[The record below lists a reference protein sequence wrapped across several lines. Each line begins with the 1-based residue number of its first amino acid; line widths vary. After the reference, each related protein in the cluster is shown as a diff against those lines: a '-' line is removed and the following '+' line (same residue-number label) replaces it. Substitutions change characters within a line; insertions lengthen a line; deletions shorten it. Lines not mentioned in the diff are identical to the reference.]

1 MTDRQL
7 SVARGLLDRMTTARR
22 LAAIDL
28 LCSRELPA
36 GPGGSAPS
44 GAGTVPLLVDL
55 THPADP
61 ADAPHA
67 GRGPDADHEEQLYA
81 DRDALAVPLT
91 ARFGEPDHLGLQG
104 VFLRAAEPGEGIP
117 EPWRSISSRAG
128 DALVWRA
135 PGRWLVLAV
144 TRDGHGGAARLLAA
158 ATDVDPP

>member
-28 LCSRELPA
+28 LCSRELP
-36 GPGGSAPS
+36 GGSAPS
-44 GAGTVPLLVDL
+44 GAGTGHLLVDL
-55 THPADP
+55 TRPAGP
-61 ADAPHA
+61 ADAPHD
-67 GRGPDADHEEQLYA
+67 GRGPDADHEEQVYA

-158 ATDVDPP
+158 ATDADPP